1 MGSLFR
7 VIFIFLRIVR
17 DLSSAKELN
26 CSKCNSSKRLLRV
39 HKSEYDELYRGECFS
54 LLFYIVYAAQ
64 KLIIA
69 QNVYLLSFSFEK

>member
-1 MGSLFR
+1 MS
-7 VIFIFLRIVR
+7 IQ
-17 DLSSAKELN
+17 
-26 CSKCNSSKRLLRV
+26 
-39 HKSEYDELYRGECFS
+39 YDTRGECFS